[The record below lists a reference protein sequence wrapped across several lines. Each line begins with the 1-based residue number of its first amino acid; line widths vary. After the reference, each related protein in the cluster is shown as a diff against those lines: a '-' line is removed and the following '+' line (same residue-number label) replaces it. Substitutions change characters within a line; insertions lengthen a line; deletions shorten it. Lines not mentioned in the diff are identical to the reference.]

1 MQLLFVFHQADQPP
15 QLLAPLKYQ
24 GRGDSGQ
31 DGHGGHGDGSGS
43 EPSKTRPRFIPLDNG
58 MCLGEEDVSR
68 VGPRLEPL
76 YVSPL
81 CLAHFT
87 RLWYLICHEGPF
99 ENDFNLGRYR
109 FISGPPQKLI
119 FAFPHLIQVDDAQR
133 VHQFF
138 VPEAG
143 GVFAALYPPK
153 ERPSLP
159 LDAVAAVVILPLRQA
174 AECRTVGHIFERL
187 QFLRLLGGP

>member
-1 MQLLFVFHQADQPP
+1 MQLLFGFHQADQPP

-31 DGHGGHGDGSGS
+31 DGHGGHGDGSGL

-58 MCLGEEDVSR
+58 MCLGDEDVSR

-76 YVSPL
+76 YVWPH
-81 CLAHFT
+81 CLDHFI
-87 RLWYLICHEGPF
+87 RRSYGSCHEGPF
-99 ENDFNLGRYR
+99 ENDFNLGRCR
-109 FISGPPQKLI
+109 FISIPPQKLI
-119 FAFPHLIQVDDAQR
+119 FAFPHIIQVDDAQR

-143 GVFAALYPPK
+143 GIFAALYPPR
-153 ERPSLP
+153 RPSLP
-159 LDAVAAVVILPLRQA
+159 FDAVAAVVILPLPQA
-174 AECRTVGHIFERL
+174 AECCTVGPIFERL
-187 QFLRLLGGP
+187 QFLRFLGGP